1 MIRFSV
7 VPAVPSD
14 PVKQSHLVAALLYP
28 PVSALEFGCAAE
40 VFGLARPEIGR
51 PCYSFAAGSMNPG
64 AVGTDSG
71 TSLVAA
77 YGLEIFSLA
86 DTIVL
91 PSWDPAVAPPIEI
104 ATMLKRAAQRGVRL
118 VATGSGVFLLAAA
131 GLTEGRRVAAHWSI
145 ADRLAEL
152 HSDLS
157 IDRDALYV
165 DEGQLV
171 TGAGSAASLDL
182 FLHLVK
188 QDFGIRAAER
198 LARSMLTAPHR
209 DGRQAQR
216 LERPVPRGSD
226 LRLQKV
232 LDHLRLNATQSH
244 RAEALAAM
252 AEMSPTNFNRKFRRL
267 VGYSPYDWLIRE
279 RVAIARELLE
289 ESTLS
294 IDQVGVESGFGSTQS
309 FRNAFMRIMGM
320 APAAYRRAQK
330 PDDRTVVSRARR
342 GHLDS
347 HPPVPS

>member
-1 MIRFSV
+1 
-7 VPAVPSD
+7 
-14 PVKQSHLVAALLYP
+14 
-28 PVSALEFGCAAE
+28 
-40 VFGLARPEIGR
+40 
-51 PCYSFAAGSMNPG
+51 MNPG
-64 AVGTDSG
+64 PVGTDNAASF
-71 TSLVAA
+71 VAA

-91 PSWDPAVAPPIEI
+91 PSWDPGVTPPVEI
-104 ATMLKRAAQRGVRL
+104 SMMLKRAAQRGVRL

-131 GLTEGRRVAAHWSI
+131 GLIEGRRVAAHWSI
-145 ADRLAEL
+145 ANALAEL
-152 HSDLS
+152 HPDLI

-188 QDFGIRAAER
+188 QDFGMRAAEL
-198 LARSMLTAPHR
+198 LARTMLTAPHR

-232 LDHLRLNATQSH
+232 LDHLRRNATRSH

-252 AEMSPTNFNRKFRRL
+252 AEMSPTNFNKKFRRL
-267 VGYSPYDWLIRE
+267 AGYSPYDWLIRE
-279 RVAIARELLE
+279 RVAIAQALLE
-289 ESTLS
+289 ESALS

-309 FRNAFMRIMGM
+309 FRNAFVRIVGM

-330 PDDRTVVSRARR
+330 QTPDDKVAVSTAGR
-342 GHLDS
+342 GHLHFRS
-347 HPPVPS
+347 PVPS